1 MNPRPLAAALL
12 VLALAGCRDDLAT
25 IELFAICAPPDDAAS
40 CGTTGACEAVLASPR
55 LEVLTSVNVGG
66 VATVN
71 QLEAFVQLN
80 NQLPNNA
87 DVDLGR
93 VNTNDFI
100 GEAYLI
106 HFRGVPGLSDVVY
119 PANFTVA
126 AESSSTPVIPI
137 IPSSTMIQLRGA
149 IVDGTTALV
158 IAEVRVRGHLIDG
171 SEIETEAFDVA
182 VNVTDS
188 EFVPAGCPTLGD
200 VRFYCPNA
208 GQTASTECVAP

>member
-12 VLALAGCRDDLAT
+12 ALALAGCRDDLAT
-25 IELFAICAPPDDAAS
+25 IEIFAICAPPDDAAA
-40 CGTTGACEAVLASPR
+40 CGTSGSCEAVLASPR
-55 LEVLTSVNVGG
+55 LDVLTSVNVGG

-80 NQLPNNA
+80 NQLPDNA

-106 HFRGVPGLSDVVY
+106 HFRGVAGLSDVVY

-137 IPSSTMIQLRGA
+137 IPQSTMIQLRGA
-149 IVDGTTALV
+149 MADDTTALV
-158 IAEVRVRGHLIDG
+158 VAEVRVRGHLIDG
-171 SEIETEAFDVA
+171 SEIETESFDVA

-188 EFVPAGCPTLGD
+188 GFIPAGCPTAGD

-208 GQTASTECVAP
+208 GQTASTVCEAP